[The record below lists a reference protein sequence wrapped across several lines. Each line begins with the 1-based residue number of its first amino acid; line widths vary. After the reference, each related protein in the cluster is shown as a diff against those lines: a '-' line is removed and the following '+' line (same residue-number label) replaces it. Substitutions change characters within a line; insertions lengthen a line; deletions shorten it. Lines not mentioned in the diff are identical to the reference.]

1 MITGIRIQML
11 VFALA
16 LLPFTNV
23 ILAEE
28 VFEFDSYKDVM
39 IYFQELGYTEE
50 SWDAGQREVHRVYL
64 TNMPSRWR
72 GKHASEAEVKMKKEV
87 FFRILAPLILRSN
100 ELIMQDRVRLQSISE
115 GSEVDAAWLSDLGM
129 RYRVLKSADDPVG
142 PEQIKELIKRVD
154 IVPPSLAMAQTAE
167 ESGWGTSRFADQGN
181 AMFGQWAW
189 GENAIKPEQQRAG
202 KGNYGIAAFDSP
214 QGSVIGYMLN
224 INSHRAYAPLRDKRT
239 AMRANGQEPTGKA
252 LASTLR
258 NYSERGQHYV
268 DTLNSIM
275 SYNKL
280 AEIDEAHLV
289 GPVIL
294 LIPVGEGS
302 D

>member
-1 MITGIRIQML
+1 MVKNL
-11 VFALA
+11 LCALLFA
-16 LLPFTNV
+16 LLPFTNLA
-23 ILAEE
+23 LAEE
-28 VFEFDSYKDVM
+28 VFEFESYQDLVPLFEK
-39 IYFQELGYTEE
+39 LGYTEAA
-50 SWDAGQREVHRVYL
+50 WDAGLRDVNRVYI

-72 GKHASEAEVKMKKEV
+72 GKYSKEVEVRVKKEI
-87 FFRILAPLILRSN
+87 FFRLLAPLILRSN
-100 ELIMQDRVRLQSISE
+100 ELIRQDRDRLMSFVA
-115 GSEVDAAWLSDLGM
+115 GADTDTGWVSDLAV
-129 RYRVLKSADDPVG
+129 RYRVTDSPEAEVS
-142 PEQIKELIKRVD
+142 PEQLRELINRVD
-154 IVPPSLAMAQTAE
+154 IMPSSLAMAQTAE

-214 QGSVIGYMLN
+214 QDSVSGYMLN
-224 INSHRAYAPLRDKRT
+224 INTHRAYTPLRTKR
-239 AMRANGQEPTGKA
+239 AEMRASGLAPTGVA
-252 LASTLR
+252 LAPTLL

-280 AEIDEAHLV
+280 AEIDEARLV
-289 GPVIL
+289 GSIIL
-294 LIPVGEGS
+294 LTPVGAGS

>member
-1 MITGIRIQML
+1 MISGIRIQML
-11 VFALA
+11 IILLS
-16 LLPFTNV
+16 LLPFTNRV
-23 ILAEE
+23 LAEE
-28 VFEFDSYKDVM
+28 VFEFESYKDLM

-50 SWDAGQREVHRVYL
+50 SWESGNKEVHRVYL
-64 TNMPSRWR
+64 ANMPSRWR
-72 GKHASEAEVKMKKEV
+72 GKHASEAEVRMKKEV
-87 FFRILAPLILRSN
+87 FFRVLAPLILRSN
-100 ELIMQDRVRLQSISE
+100 ELIMQDRARLQSISE
-115 GSEVDAAWLSDLGM
+115 GSEVDAAWLSDLGK
-129 RYRVLKSADDPVG
+129 RYRVLESADDPVG
-142 PEQIKELIKRVD
+142 PDQIKELIKRVD

-214 QGSVIGYMLN
+214 QGSVNGYMLN
-224 INSHRAYAPLRDKRT
+224 INSHRAYAPLRDKRA
-239 AMRANGQEPTGKA
+239 AMRAKGQEPTGKA
-252 LASTLR
+252 LASTLL

-280 AEIDEAHLV
+280 YEIEEGYLV

>member
-1 MITGIRIQML
+1 MMSGIRIQML
-11 VFALA
+11 VFLFSLA
-16 LLPFTNV
+16 PFINV
-23 ILAEE
+23 ALAEE
-28 VFEFDSYKDVM
+28 VFEFESYKELM

-50 SWDAGQREVHRVYL
+50 SWDAGQREVNRVYL
-64 TNMPSRWR
+64 ANMPSRWR
-72 GKHASEAEVKMKKEV
+72 GKHSKEAEVRMKKEV
-87 FFRILAPLILRSN
+87 FFRVLAPLILRSN
-100 ELIMQDRVRLQSISE
+100 ELIMQDHVRLQSISE
-115 GSEVDAAWLSDLGM
+115 DSEVDAAWLSDLGV
-129 RYRVLKSADDPVG
+129 RYRVLESIDDPVG

-214 QGSVIGYMLN
+214 QGSVNGYMLN
-224 INSHRAYAPLRDKRT
+224 INSHRAYAPLRDKRA
-239 AMRANGQEPTGKA
+239 AMRAKGQEPTGKA
-252 LASTLR
+252 LASTLL

-268 DTLNSIM
+268 DTLNAIM

>member
-1 MITGIRIQML
+1 
-11 VFALA
+11 
-16 LLPFTNV
+16 
-23 ILAEE
+23 
-28 VFEFDSYKDVM
+28 
-39 IYFQELGYTEE
+39 
-50 SWDAGQREVHRVYL
+50 
-64 TNMPSRWR
+64 MPSRWR

-100 ELIMQDRVRLQSISE
+100 ELIMQDRVRLQSISKD
-115 GSEVDAAWLSDLGM
+115 SEVDAAWLSDLGV
-129 RYRVLKSADDPVG
+129 RYRVLESADDPVG

-214 QGSVIGYMLN
+214 QGSVNGYMLN
-224 INSHRAYAPLRDKRT
+224 LNSHRAYAPLRDKRA

-252 LASTLR
+252 LASTLL

-280 AEIDEAHLV
+280 YEIDEAHLV

>member
-1 MITGIRIQML
+1 
-11 VFALA
+11 
-16 LLPFTNV
+16 
-23 ILAEE
+23 
-28 VFEFDSYKDVM
+28 
-39 IYFQELGYTEE
+39 
-50 SWDAGQREVHRVYL
+50 
-64 TNMPSRWR
+64 
-72 GKHASEAEVKMKKEV
+72 
-87 FFRILAPLILRSN
+87 
-100 ELIMQDRVRLQSISE
+100 MQDRVRLQSISE
-115 GSEVDAAWLSDLGM
+115 GSEVDSAWLSDLGN
-129 RYRVLKSADDPVG
+129 RYRVLESADDPVG
-142 PEQIKELIKRVD
+142 PDQIKELIKRVD

-214 QGSVIGYMLN
+214 QGSVNGYMLN
-224 INSHRAYAPLRDKRT
+224 INSHRAYAPLRDKRA
-239 AMRANGQEPTGKA
+239 AMRAKGQEPTGKA
-252 LASTLR
+252 LASTLL

-280 AEIDEAHLV
+280 YEIEEGYLV

>member
-11 VFALA
+11 VFLFT

-23 ILAEE
+23 VLAEE
-28 VFEFDSYKDVM
+28 VFEFNSYKDLM

-50 SWDAGQREVHRVYL
+50 SWESGNKEVHRVYL
-64 TNMPSRWR
+64 SNMPSRWR
-72 GKHASEAEVKMKKEV
+72 GKHASEAEVRMKKEV
-87 FFRILAPLILRSN
+87 FFRVLAPLILRSN

-115 GSEVDAAWLSDLGM
+115 GSEVDSAWLSDLGK
-129 RYRVLKSADDPVG
+129 RYRVLESADDPVG
-142 PEQIKELIKRVD
+142 PDQIKELIKRVD
-154 IVPPSLAMAQTAE
+154 IVPPPLAMAQTAE

-214 QGSVIGYMLN
+214 QGSVNGYMLN
-224 INSHRAYAPLRDKRT
+224 INSHRAYAPLRDKRA
-239 AMRANGQEPTGKA
+239 AMRAKGQEPTGKA
-252 LASTLR
+252 LAATLL

-280 AEIDEAHLV
+280 YEIEEGYLV

>member
-11 VFALA
+11 VFLFT

-23 ILAEE
+23 VLAEE
-28 VFEFDSYKDVM
+28 VFEFNSYKDLM

-50 SWDAGQREVHRVYL
+50 SWESGNKEVHRVYL
-64 TNMPSRWR
+64 SNMPSRWR
-72 GKHASEAEVKMKKEV
+72 GKHASEAEVRMKKEV
-87 FFRILAPLILRSN
+87 FFRVLAPLILRSN

-115 GSEVDAAWLSDLGM
+115 GSEVDSAWRSDLGK
-129 RYRVLKSADDPVG
+129 RYRVLESADDPVG
-142 PEQIKELIKRVD
+142 PDQIKELIKRVD

-214 QGSVIGYMLN
+214 QGSVNGYMLN
-224 INSHRAYAPLRDKRT
+224 INSHRAYAPLRDKRA
-239 AMRANGQEPTGKA
+239 AMRAKGQEPTGKA
-252 LASTLR
+252 LAATLL

-280 AEIDEAHLV
+280 YEIEEGYLV

>member
-1 MITGIRIQML
+1 MKIGIRIQML
-11 VFALA
+11 VFIFAS
-16 LLPFTNV
+16 LPFTNV
-23 ILAEE
+23 ALAEE

-50 SWDAGQREVHRVYL
+50 SWDAGKREVNRVYFA
-64 TNMPSRWR
+64 NMPSRWR
-72 GKHASEAEVKMKKEV
+72 GKHSKEVEVRMKKEV
-87 FFRILAPLILRSN
+87 FFRVLAPLILRSN

-129 RYRVLKSADDPVG
+129 RYRVLESIDDPVG

-202 KGNYGIAAFDSP
+202 KGNYGIAAFDNP
-214 QGSVIGYMLN
+214 QDSVNGYMLN
-224 INSHRAYAPLRDKRT
+224 INSHRAYASLRDKRA
-239 AMRANGQEPTGKA
+239 AMRAKGQEPTGKA
-252 LASTLR
+252 LASTLL

-280 AEIDEAHLV
+280 AEIDEARLV